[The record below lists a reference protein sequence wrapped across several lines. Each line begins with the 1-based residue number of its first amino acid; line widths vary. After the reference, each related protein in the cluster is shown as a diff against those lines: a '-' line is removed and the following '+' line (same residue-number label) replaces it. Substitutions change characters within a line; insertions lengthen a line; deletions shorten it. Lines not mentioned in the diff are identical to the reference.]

1 MIIKLQISRSE
12 GLFPALPPGSSLG
25 RQSVWILCSRL
36 SGITS
41 LIISSSDKYREWR
54 DLLLSSLG
62 SSLFNIS
69 EFDFKF
75 TLSSLLKLR
84 CGGDGDG
91 GEELSHIKHKVISC
105 DEIERLV
112 KVALKHFRFHFL
124 FLPLFPFFRKCIR
137 RNITSQ
143 YSTKIM
149 ENKMEERKKIPTDQR
164 GQHFKTTK

>member
-1 MIIKLQISRSE
+1 MS
-12 GLFPALPPGSSLG
+12 GSSWG

-62 SSLFNIS
+62 WSLFNIL

-75 TLSSLLKLR
+75 TLSSLTKLR

-112 KVALKHFRFHFL
+112 KVAFKHFQFPFL
-124 FLPLFPFFRKCIR
+124 FLPFPLLRKCIR

-149 ENKMEERKKIPTDQR
+149 ENKMKIKKKIPTDQR
-164 GQHFKTTK
+164 GQNFKAAKWKSNNIIN